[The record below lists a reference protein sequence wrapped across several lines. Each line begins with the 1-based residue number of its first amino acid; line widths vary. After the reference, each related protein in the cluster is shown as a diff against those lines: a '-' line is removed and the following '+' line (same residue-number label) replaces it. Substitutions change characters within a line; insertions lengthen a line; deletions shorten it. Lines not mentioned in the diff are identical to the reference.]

1 MRGTHT
7 SRSPLCRTAALG
19 AAIAVFASFGWSSSA
34 SAHIT
39 TNHRK
44 ARRHVVDRAR
54 SQIGTP
60 YSYGS
65 ESPRSGFDCSGLVYW
80 AFKNHGD
87 TLPRSSSDQWRL
99 RKHKGYKRVWKR
111 KNLVKGDLM
120 FFRTSGSGVDH
131 VAMYIGHGK
140 MVHSGSS
147 GGRVRKDN
155 INESYYRS
163 RWAGAVRV
171 PALRK

>member
-7 SRSPLCRTAALG
+7 SRLPLSRTAALA
-19 AAIAVFASFGWSSSA
+19 AAITVFASFGWSSSA
-34 SAHIT
+34 SAHFT

-44 ARRHVVDRAR
+44 ARRHVVERAK
-54 SQIGTP
+54 SQIGAA
-60 YSYGS
+60 YRYGA
-65 ESPRSGFDCSGLVYW
+65 ESPSSGFDCSGLMYW

-99 RKHKGYKRVWKR
+99 RKAKGYKRVWKR
-111 KNLVKGDLM
+111 KNLVKGDLI
-120 FFRTSGSGVDH
+120 FFNTSGGGVSH
-131 VAMYIGHGK
+131 VGMYIGHGK
-140 MVHSGSS
+140 MVHTGSS
-147 GGRVRKDN
+147 GGRVRRDR

-163 RWAGAVRV
+163 RWVGGIRV